1 MKKMNLKKLLC
12 LTAAVLLL
20 AGALVVPTGASS
32 AYQTYT
38 YSIGG
43 TALYSPDAYTA
54 TKAVGASEM
63 GLESL
68 LPEDAAADST
78 LGKLNNPSDLVT
90 DKAKNVYIADTGNNR
105 ILVLDRYYKL
115 KRVINT
121 FTNSEGVPD
130 ALAAPQGVFVSEPNK
145 TYPERLIW
153 VCDTAN
159 YRIVVFNEQGEFQ
172 RIIEEPESTLFD
184 RSSVYKPIA
193 IAVDEYN
200 RLYVVSSTTYQG
212 IIVMTDDGTFTGF
225 IGAQVQS
232 LSAWQIIWRRFQT
245 KEQRENSEKVITTEF
260 NNISINPSKNL
271 VYATTSSIK
280 DADVESSIRGGD
292 KSGKYSPV
300 KLLNAN
306 GTEIMR
312 RNGFWIPA
320 GEVDYSSKST
330 DDITGPSTIVDVAVG
345 PEDTWSMIDSKRN
358 RVYTYDFDGNLLF
371 AFGDSGTQL
380 GNRPVTE
387 LWIHAP
393 LIAKKAKAGQFIIV
407 RAKEDSE
414 RIPLT
419 IAGFDREAGTVSIIF
434 QVVGAG
440 TMQLNSLKE
449 GEAVHDFGGPLGKAT
464 EIEGLKNVCVVGGG
478 VGCAIALPV
487 AQALHE
493 QGTKVTGIVGFRNK
507 DLVILED
514 EFRACCD
521 DFIIMTDDGSYG
533 EKGVVTAPL
542 EKKIVEGAN
551 FDEVITIGPLIM
563 MKFVVKTTKPHNVKT
578 VVSMNPIMVD
588 GTGMC
593 GGCRLT
599 VGGQTKFACVDGP
612 DFDGFEVDFDEAMH
626 RGTMYK
632 PFEAHAR
639 EAECNLLKQ
648 EVQ

>member
-232 LSAWQIIWRRFQT
+232 LSA
-245 KEQRENSEKVITTEF
+245 
-260 NNISINPSKNL
+260 
-271 VYATTSSIK
+271 
-280 DADVESSIRGGD
+280 
-292 KSGKYSPV
+292 
-300 KLLNAN
+300 
-306 GTEIMR
+306 
-312 RNGFWIPA
+312 
-320 GEVDYSSKST
+320 
-330 DDITGPSTIVDVAVG
+330 
-345 PEDTWSMIDSKRN
+345 
-358 RVYTYDFDGNLLF
+358 
-371 AFGDSGTQL
+371 
-380 GNRPVTE
+380 
-387 LWIHAP
+387 
-393 LIAKKAKAGQFIIV
+393 
-407 RAKEDSE
+407 
-414 RIPLT
+414 
-419 IAGFDREAGTVSIIF
+419 
-434 QVVGAG
+434 
-440 TMQLNSLKE
+440 
-449 GEAVHDFGGPLGKAT
+449 
-464 EIEGLKNVCVVGGG
+464 
-478 VGCAIALPV
+478 
-487 AQALHE
+487 
-493 QGTKVTGIVGFRNK
+493 
-507 DLVILED
+507 
-514 EFRACCD
+514 
-521 DFIIMTDDGSYG
+521 
-533 EKGVVTAPL
+533 
-542 EKKIVEGAN
+542 
-551 FDEVITIGPLIM
+551 
-563 MKFVVKTTKPHNVKT
+563 
-578 VVSMNPIMVD
+578 
-588 GTGMC
+588 
-593 GGCRLT
+593 
-599 VGGQTKFACVDGP
+599 
-612 DFDGFEVDFDEAMH
+612 
-626 RGTMYK
+626 
-632 PFEAHAR
+632 
-639 EAECNLLKQ
+639 
-648 EVQ
+648 

>member
-54 TKAVGASEM
+54 TKAGGASEM

-260 NNISINPSKNL
+260 NNISINPGKNL
-271 VYATTSSIK
+271 VYAPRPPSRMPTWRAVSGAATRAVSTPPSSCSTPTVPRSC
-280 DADVESSIRGGD
+280 AATA
-292 KSGKYSPV
+292 SGSPPV
-300 KLLNAN
+300 K
-306 GTEIMR
+306 
-312 RNGFWIPA
+312 WITP
-320 GEVDYSSKST
+320 
-330 DDITGPSTIVDVAVG
+330 PSPPTISQVL
-345 PEDTWSMIDSKRN
+345 PPSWTWRS
-358 RVYTYDFDGNLLF
+358 
-371 AFGDSGTQL
+371 
-380 GNRPVTE
+380 
-387 LWIHAP
+387 
-393 LIAKKAKAGQFIIV
+393 V
-407 RAKEDSE
+407 R
-414 RIPLT
+414 RIP
-419 IAGFDREAGTVSIIF
+419 GR
-434 QVVGAG
+434 
-440 TMQLNSLKE
+440 
-449 GEAVHDFGGPLGKAT
+449 
-464 EIEGLKNVCVVGGG
+464 
-478 VGCAIALPV
+478 
-487 AQALHE
+487 
-493 QGTKVTGIVGFRNK
+493 
-507 DLVILED
+507 
-514 EFRACCD
+514 
-521 DFIIMTDDGSYG
+521 
-533 EKGVVTAPL
+533 
-542 EKKIVEGAN
+542 
-551 FDEVITIGPLIM
+551 
-563 MKFVVKTTKPHNVKT
+563 
-578 VVSMNPIMVD
+578 
-588 GTGMC
+588 
-593 GGCRLT
+593 
-599 VGGQTKFACVDGP
+599 
-612 DFDGFEVDFDEAMH
+612 
-626 RGTMYK
+626 
-632 PFEAHAR
+632 
-639 EAECNLLKQ
+639 
-648 EVQ
+648 

>member
-245 KEQRENSEKVITTEF
+245 KEQRENSEKVITTESGSTLLSTLA
-260 NNISINPSKNL
+260 NNKVFLPSACGGGGSCGMCKCQVLEGGGDILPTETGFIPDIGATIAYVKASTGREPDVVIGKPNSGIVEETLQVTGLRKEEMAMVGDRLYTDIATGVNFGMLSVL
-271 VYATTSSIK
+271 VMSGETTAQMAAASSIK
-280 DADVESSIRGGD
+280 PELTFGRLAD
-292 KSGKYSPV
+292 
-300 KLLNAN
+300 
-306 GTEIMR
+306 M
-312 RNGFWIPA
+312 IP
-320 GEVDYSSKST
+320 Y
-330 DDITGPSTIVDVAVG
+330 
-345 PEDTWSMIDSKRN
+345 
-358 RVYTYDFDGNLLF
+358 L
-371 AFGDSGTQL
+371 
-380 GNRPVTE
+380 
-387 LWIHAP
+387 
-393 LIAKKAKAGQFIIV
+393 
-407 RAKEDSE
+407 
-414 RIPLT
+414 
-419 IAGFDREAGTVSIIF
+419 
-434 QVVGAG
+434 
-440 TMQLNSLKE
+440 
-449 GEAVHDFGGPLGKAT
+449 
-464 EIEGLKNVCVVGGG
+464 
-478 VGCAIALPV
+478 
-487 AQALHE
+487 
-493 QGTKVTGIVGFRNK
+493 
-507 DLVILED
+507 
-514 EFRACCD
+514 
-521 DFIIMTDDGSYG
+521 
-533 EKGVVTAPL
+533 
-542 EKKIVEGAN
+542 
-551 FDEVITIGPLIM
+551 
-563 MKFVVKTTKPHNVKT
+563 
-578 VVSMNPIMVD
+578 
-588 GTGMC
+588 
-593 GGCRLT
+593 
-599 VGGQTKFACVDGP
+599 
-612 DFDGFEVDFDEAMH
+612 
-626 RGTMYK
+626 
-632 PFEAHAR
+632 
-639 EAECNLLKQ
+639 
-648 EVQ
+648 